1 MSNIKRP
8 IYDGGYDYKGE
19 KLKEDIFKLTLK
31 VFQKTLANKIVSVK
45 PSDEIDNKIIIPK
58 HWFKNNKNKEEFIM

>member
-1 MSNIKRP
+1 MSNIKSP

-19 KLKEDIFKLTLK
+19 KLKQEMFNLTLK
-31 VFQKTLANKIVSVK
+31 VFKRTLANEIVSVK

-58 HWFKNNKNKEEFIM
+58 HWFKNNKNKVELIM